1 MTALLY
7 YSISSK
13 LTDDEIKEIDKQI
26 SKNRETLKSLPSNSK
41 LKVQKVLANGMLVF
55 QLSQPLLYTVV
66 VPLPP
71 SVERLSPIEQDKI
84 LSDKNS
90 SPQIAPFIEPKIHKT
105 ILTDKRIE
113 DLNIIVNKL
122 ENGSITLDEA
132 ILKLRA
138 GANLS
143 PLTKILFR
151 IVLVWV
157 MEKNA
162 ATTEAFTRPSFGH
175 SNKVGPTPRI
185 APKLQ
190 QNPVDRNN
198 PGQGSCKSSNHPSM
212 DKFANSLSPEYSKFQ
227 NKYYSESL
235 PKRFDTNN
243 YSTKEFKEL
252 AQDPRSSDTKFDR
265 VSIDEARTVVQ
276 AKLEK
281 VIIEPARPGMES
293 AKRVDL
299 DFTVQGP
306 APFTHIDI
314 KNPVGSEILKK
325 QGQTISLEDM
335 SYRIGQKI
343 VAQKQ
348 RFVGL
353 ENGPL
358 GPENVGHIVDLC
370 YVPSSE
376 KAIVKQNVLQGA
388 VDKGSDAGIVFLNE
402 I

>member
-1 MTALLY
+1 MTALLH

-26 SKNRETLKSLPSNSK
+26 SKNQKTLKSLFLNSQIK
-41 LKVQKVLANGMLVF
+41 IQKVLANGMLVF
-55 QLSQPLLYTVV
+55 QLSQPLLYTGI

-71 SVERLSPIEQDKI
+71 SVERLLPIEQDKI

-90 SPQIAPFIEPKIHKT
+90 SPRIAPFIEPKIHKT
-105 ILTDKRIE
+105 ILIDKRIE

-122 ENGSITLDEA
+122 ENNSITLDEA
-132 ILKLRA
+132 ILELRA
-138 GANLS
+138 GGDLS
-143 PLTKILFR
+143 PLAKVLFR
-151 IVLVWV
+151 IVLVLV

-162 ATTEAFTRPSFGH
+162 VTTESFPRPSFGH
-175 SNKVGPTPRI
+175 SKKVGSTPRI

-198 PGQGSCKSSNHPSM
+198 PRHGSCKSSNHLSM
-212 DKFANSLSPEYSKFQ
+212 DKFANSLSQKYSEFQ
-227 NKYYSESL
+227 NEYYSESL

-243 YSTKEFKEL
+243 YSTKKFKEL
-252 AQDPRSSDTKFDR
+252 AQDPRESDTKFTR
-265 VSIDEARTVVQ
+265 VSIDEGRTAVQ

-281 VIIEPARPGMES
+281 VIIEPARPNMES

-306 APFTHIDI
+306 PPFRHIDI

-325 QGQTISLEDM
+325 QNQTTSLKDM
-335 SYRIGQKI
+335 AYRIREKI
-343 VAQKQ
+343 VDQKQ
-348 RFVGL
+348 KFVGL

-376 KAIVKQNVLQGA
+376 KAIVKQNVLKGA
-388 VDKGSDAGIVFLNE
+388 LDKGSDVGLIFLNDT
-402 I
+402 

>member
-7 YSISSK
+7 YSILSK

-26 SKNRETLKSLPSNSK
+26 SKNREILKSLPSNSK
-41 LKVQKVLANGMLVF
+41 LKVQKVLTNIMLVF

-71 SVERLSPIEQDKI
+71 SVEKLSTIEQDKI
-84 LSDKNS
+84 LTDKNS

-105 ILTDKRIE
+105 ILRDKRIE

-151 IVLVWV
+151 IVLVWM

-162 ATTEAFTRPSFGH
+162 ATTEAFTRPSFGQ
-175 SNKVGPTPRI
+175 VGPTPRI

-198 PGQGSCKSSNHPSM
+198 LGQGSCKSSNHLSM

-276 AKLEK
+276 AKLEN
-281 VIIEPARPGMES
+281 VIIEPARPDMES

-306 APFTHIDI
+306 APFTHIDV

-388 VDKGSDAGIVFLNE
+388 LDKGSDAGIIFLND